1 VADLDDAD
9 LWRAVEHT
17 VGDVLLPALG
27 DDQPWA
33 RAVAVQLVGLARY
46 AGSRPTDQTAQ
57 RIAELA
63 GVLDSLAGNEL
74 VEAAWHGDRSERG
87 VHAAT
92 GAVLAAAVGRDDAA
106 AAEIRSVLRAVVI
119 RQLDDELGVT
129 SALVDAFRGR
139 LDG

>member
-1 VADLDDAD
+1 VAELDGAD

-87 VHAAT
+87 VRAAT

-119 RQLDDELGVT
+119 RQLDDELSVT